1 MASPW
6 YNHRLRWLAVSVYAL
21 LLTAGSLLPGDRLPR
36 LPDWSTLFSPDK
48 VAHFGAYAVFALL
61 LSAAFRAGQ
70 TRWAIPKAVVAV
82 SAFGV
87 LLELLQGVSGT
98 GRSYDPVDMAA
109 NTLGALLGG
118 AAYGLLL
125 LLKKRYSATAGR
137 R

>member
-1 MASPW
+1 M
-6 YNHRLRWLAVSVYAL
+6 
-21 LLTAGSLLPGDRLPR
+21 
-36 LPDWSTLFSPDK
+36 
-48 VAHFGAYAVFALL
+48 
-61 LSAAFRAGQ
+61 
-70 TRWAIPKAVVAV
+70 